1 MFSFKLTEEFINQ
14 YKDRE
19 VPFGFRDAGG
29 NALGELVFIRT
40 YSRKKDDG
48 TKEKWFEVCERVIN
62 GMYSIQKDHC
72 KENRLPWN
80 DRKSH
85 ASAQEAFDRMFNLKW
100 TPPGRGLW
108 TMGSKMVMEGKNSAA
123 LQNCA
128 FVSTRDLDKYDPG
141 ALFSWVMDALMLG
154 VGVGFD
160 VLGAEKDIE
169 ILKPKA
175 DEVTFIIPDTREGW
189 VESTRVLIN
198 SFLTPNKSTQLFDY
212 DLIRAYGEPIKG
224 FGGTASGP
232 KPLIEMHEKIR
243 AVVGGRVGDKLDSRA
258 IVDIVNLIGT
268 CVVAGNVR
276 RSATLAM
283 GAPEDEVFSNL
294 KNPEIYPDRNSY
306 DPEAPGW
313 AWMSN
318 NSIAAKVGTPY
329 ENYVDLIVDNGEPG
343 FIWLDTTRNYGRTVD
358 APDGKDYRVMGFN
371 PCAEQ
376 PLESYEL
383 CTLVEVHMNRHENKE
398 DFLRTLKFAY
408 LYGKTVTLLSTH
420 WQQTNAIMQRN
431 RRIGT
436 SLTGIASFADSNGLP
451 VLRQWQ
457 DEGYKKVREYD
468 NQYSEWLCIRESI
481 RATTVKPSGS
491 VSILSG
497 ETPGVHWGPGGK
509 YFLRAIRFS
518 TSDPMMALFKAAGY
532 KIEKDIV
539 SANTKVVYFPVKSEH
554 DRSEKDV
561 SLFEKIGLAAT
572 TQKYW
577 SDNGVSVTLSFDAET
592 EKQHVASALHMY
604 EGQLKAVS
612 FLPMSNSTY
621 PQQPYTQITRAQYE
635 GYIGKIKTIDFNAI
649 YDGIEGLEAIG
660 ESYCTTDAC
669 ELKEM
674 KTSDLASIDDVLV

>member
-85 ASAQEAFDRMFNLKW
+85 ASAQEAFDRMFTLKW

-175 DEVTFIIPDTREGW
+175 DETTFIIPDTREGW
-189 VESTRVLIN
+189 VDSTRVLIN

-232 KPLIEMHEKIR
+232 QPLIEMHEKIR

-294 KNPEIYPDRNSY
+294 KNPEVYPDRNSY

-436 SLTGIASFADSNGLP
+436 SLTGIASFADTNGLP

-518 TSDPMMALFKAAGY
+518 TSDPMMSLFKAAGY

-539 SANTKVVYFPVKSEH
+539 SANTKVVYFPVMSEH

-612 FLPMSNSTY
+612 FLPMGNTTY
-621 PQQPYTQITRAQYE
+621 PQQPYTQITREQYE

-649 YDGIEGLEAIG
+649 YDGVEGLEAIG

>member
-175 DEVTFIIPDTREGW
+175 DETTFIIPDTREGW
-189 VESTRVLIN
+189 VDSTRVLIN

-232 KPLIEMHEKIR
+232 QPLIEMHEKIR

-294 KNPEIYPDRNSY
+294 KNPEVYPDRNSY

-436 SLTGIASFADSNGLP
+436 SLTGIASFADTNGLP

-621 PQQPYTQITRAQYE
+621 PQQPYTQITREQYE

-649 YDGIEGLEAIG
+649 YDGVEGLEAIG

>member
-294 KNPEIYPDRNSY
+294 KNPEVYPDRNSY

-621 PQQPYTQITRAQYE
+621 PQQPYTQITKEQYE

>member
-85 ASAQEAFDRMFNLKW
+85 ASAQEAFDRMFTLKW

-169 ILKPKA
+169 ILNPKA
-175 DEVTFIIPDTREGW
+175 DETTFIIPDTREGW

-294 KNPEIYPDRNSY
+294 KNPEVYPDRNSY

-436 SLTGIASFADSNGLP
+436 SLTGIASFADTNGLP

-532 KIEKDIV
+532 KIEKDVV

-612 FLPMSNSTY
+612 FLPMS
-621 PQQPYTQITRAQYE
+621 
-635 GYIGKIKTIDFNAI
+635 
-649 YDGIEGLEAIG
+649 
-660 ESYCTTDAC
+660 
-669 ELKEM
+669 
-674 KTSDLASIDDVLV
+674 

>member
-283 GAPEDEVFSNL
+283 GAPEDEVFYNL
-294 KNPEIYPDRNSY
+294 KNPEVYPDRNSY

-436 SLTGIASFADSNGLP
+436 SLTGIASFADTNGLP

-621 PQQPYTQITRAQYE
+621 PQQPYTQITREQYE

-649 YDGIEGLEAIG
+649 YDGVEGLEAIG

>member
-85 ASAQEAFDRMFNLKW
+85 ASAQEAFDRMFTLKW

-175 DEVTFIIPDTREGW
+175 DETTFIIPDTREGW

-294 KNPEIYPDRNSY
+294 KNPEVYPDRNSY

-436 SLTGIASFADSNGLP
+436 SLTGIASFADTNGLP

-518 TSDPMMALFKAAGY
+518 TSDPMMSLFKAAGY

-621 PQQPYTQITRAQYE
+621 PQQPYTQITKEQYE

>member
-175 DEVTFIIPDTREGW
+175 DETTFIIPDTREGW

-283 GAPEDEVFSNL
+283 GSPEDEVFSNL
-294 KNPEIYPDRNSY
+294 KNPEVYPDRNSY

-436 SLTGIASFADSNGLP
+436 SLTGIASFADTNGLP

-532 KIEKDIV
+532 KIEKDVV

-621 PQQPYTQITRAQYE
+621 PQQPYTQITREQYE

-649 YDGIEGLEAIG
+649 YDGVEGLEAIG
-660 ESYCTTDAC
+660 ESYCSTDAC

>member
-175 DEVTFIIPDTREGW
+175 DETTFIIPDTREGW

-294 KNPEIYPDRNSY
+294 KNPEVYPDRNSY

-621 PQQPYTQITRAQYE
+621 PQQPYTQITKEQYE

-649 YDGIEGLEAIG
+649 YDGVEGLEAIG

>member
-175 DEVTFIIPDTREGW
+175 DETTFIIPDTREGW

-283 GAPEDEVFSNL
+283 GSPEDEVFSNL
-294 KNPEIYPDRNSY
+294 KNPEVYPDRNSY

-436 SLTGIASFADSNGLP
+436 SLTGIASFADTNGLP

-532 KIEKDIV
+532 KIEKDVV

-649 YDGIEGLEAIG
+649 YDGVEGLEAIG
-660 ESYCTTDAC
+660 ESYCSTDSC

-674 KTSDLASIDDVLV
+674 KTSDLASIDEVLV

>member
-85 ASAQEAFDRMFNLKW
+85 ASAQEAFDRMFTLKW

-175 DEVTFIIPDTREGW
+175 DETTFIIPDTREGW
-189 VESTRVLIN
+189 VDSTRVLIN

-294 KNPEIYPDRNSY
+294 KNPEVYPDRNSY

-436 SLTGIASFADSNGLP
+436 SLTGIASFADTNGLP

-518 TSDPMMALFKAAGY
+518 TSDPMMPLFKAAGY

-612 FLPMSNSTY
+612 FLPMGNATY
-621 PQQPYTQITRAQYE
+621 PQQPYTQITKEQYE

-649 YDGIEGLEAIG
+649 YDGVEGLEAIG

>member
-175 DEVTFIIPDTREGW
+175 DETTFIIPDTREGW
-189 VESTRVLIN
+189 VDSTRVLIN

-232 KPLIEMHEKIR
+232 QPLIEMHEKIR

-294 KNPEIYPDRNSY
+294 KNPEVYPDRNSY

-436 SLTGIASFADSNGLP
+436 SLTGIASFADTNGLP

-592 EKQHVASALHMY
+592 ERQHVASALHMY

-621 PQQPYTQITRAQYE
+621 PQQPYTQITREQYE

-649 YDGIEGLEAIG
+649 YDGVEGLEAIG